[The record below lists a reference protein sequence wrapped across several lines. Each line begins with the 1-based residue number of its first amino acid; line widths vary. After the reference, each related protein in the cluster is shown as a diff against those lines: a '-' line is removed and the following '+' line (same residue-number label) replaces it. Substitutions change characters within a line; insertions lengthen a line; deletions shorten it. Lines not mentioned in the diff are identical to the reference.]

1 MSHSIPTFKF
11 AMTSFKFSASQFFKH
26 LIGTLFFLE
35 SLRRVG
41 RNANALTP
49 IIETQLEDST
59 VGYLKNEFNWQL
71 LRF

>member
-1 MSHSIPTFKF
+1 MMSHSIPTFKF

-41 RNANALTP
+41 WNANALTP
-49 IIETQLEDST
+49 IIETQLEDSS
-59 VGYLKNEFNWQL
+59 VGYLKNEFN
-71 LRF
+71 